1 MQSGKINIGKNA
13 TDRISYK
20 LLVTIC
26 ISGLVGVFMVFMVVN
41 TFMIMRSNSREM
53 AEQEALLTTQHM
65 VTSVEEKLENMRQY
79 YLYAAMDDNLG
90 WYISNRL
97 AYSDYNRY
105 KAIDAALGNN
115 AMFPNY
121 INNYVIVNI
130 NNNRVIS
137 TRGISDLTEITNKDE
152 ILDIYLDN
160 SLKVNRGNWLYIPD
174 GTHVEST
181 DIQYHNSVDT
191 RGLNFVLNLPIGIFS
206 PKGFLLVNINSE
218 AWKKWIWDSINISG
232 KAVAVLDENGDTI
245 YTSDGDFARSCN
257 QKLSSNQPV
266 KAEIMKVGGVK
277 EIVSGYESSILGW
290 TYYVAYD
297 YGVFLGATSK
307 LIIEFLI
314 AISALAVLSFISLR
328 HTLYQPVKRLIKE
341 VTEEDA
347 PAVTGNELE
356 FLAGQFANLKNDKEA
371 LNQAMLQRREKMAEL
386 FEMRLNRGAV
396 SAEDEWQE
404 YLKALGL
411 TSRKLYAS
419 VAIILNLRD
428 VDGTGEEVNEDAI
441 CLTLAENLPE
451 NLKKIPWLPLIYDS
465 CTLCC
470 IFAQDTEE
478 ALMEQIAAYYR
489 DIKEFA
495 LTTYGY
501 GLQMGVSEIHTL
513 YRHLGRAHHE
523 CVHALTLENVETEQ
537 KEAGSLESFGSD
549 CRFYIKPSQTNAD
562 SINLQ
567 KYEKEICDGLKAMDK
582 GQCYRLLAE
591 FTDQLRTVREWTVAS
606 IYFASL
612 IDSIMMEAIDMK
624 IDILLLCPEGINKL
638 YQEIM
643 DVGDV
648 KRVRKNM
655 KKMLIDPILLERSKL
670 FVNENYQMMEAIEKK
685 LVDSKGNITLNEC
698 AYELNVTPT
707 YIWKLLKTERGKTF
721 SEYQEEYKIEEAK
734 KLLQTNMSVSDIAS
748 ELGYTNPQNF
758 IRFFNKGT
766 GMTPGK
772 YRKLILGSL

>member
-1 MQSGKINIGKNA
+1 MQTGKKDIGKNA

-26 ISGLVGVFMVFMVVN
+26 ISGLVGIFMVIMLVN
-41 TFMIMRSNSREM
+41 TFVIMRSNSREI

-65 VTSVEEKLENMRQY
+65 VANVEEKLENMRQY

-90 WYISNRL
+90 WFISNRL
-97 AYSDYNRY
+97 AYSDYSRY

-121 INNYVIVNI
+121 INNYVIVNV

-137 TRGISDLTEITNKDE
+137 TRGISDLSQITNKDE
-152 ILDIYLDN
+152 ILGMYEEN
-160 SLKVNRGNWLYIPD
+160 TLKVNRGNWVYKTD
-174 GTHVEST
+174 GTHVESS
-181 DIQYHNSVDT
+181 DIQFHNSVDT
-191 RGLNFVLNLPIGIFS
+191 KGLNFILNLPIGIYS

-218 AWKKWIWDSINISG
+218 AWKKWIWDYISISG
-232 KAVAVLDENGDTI
+232 KAVAVLDENGDAI
-245 YTSDGDFARSCN
+245 YASDSEFVLNC
-257 QKLSSNQPV
+257 QKMLASHQPL
-266 KAEIMKVGGVK
+266 KAETMKVGGK
-277 EIVSGYESSILGW
+277 HEMVSGYKSNILGW
-290 TYYVAYD
+290 TYFVAYD

-307 LIIEFLI
+307 LMVEFFI
-314 AISALAVLSFISLR
+314 AIAALAILSFVSLR
-328 HTLYQPVKRLIKE
+328 HTLYQPVKRLMKA
-341 VTEEDA
+341 VTEEDT
-347 PAVTGNELE
+347 PAVTGNELQ

-371 LNQAMLQRREKMAEL
+371 LNEAMLQRREKMAEL

-396 SAEDEWQE
+396 SAEDEWEE
-404 YLKALGL
+404 YLRALGL
-411 TSRKLYAS
+411 TSHKLYAS

-428 VDGTGEEVNEDAI
+428 VDAPEEEINEDAI
-441 CLTLAENLPE
+441 CLTLAENLPDE
-451 NLKKIPWLPLIYDS
+451 IKRIPWLPLIYDS

-478 ALMEQIAAYYR
+478 ALMEQIFSYYKAVK
-489 DIKEFA
+489 DFA
-495 LTTYGY
+495 LSAYGY
-501 GLQMGVSEIHTL
+501 QLQMGVSEIHTL

-523 CVHALTLENVETEQ
+523 CVHALTLENMETEQ
-537 KEAGSLESFGSD
+537 KQDGTTESFGCD
-549 CRFYIKPSQTNAD
+549 CRFYIRPAHTNTD
-562 SINLQ
+562 GINLQ

-582 GQCYRLLAE
+582 GQCYRSLAE
-591 FTDQLRTVREWTVAS
+591 FTDQLRTVREWAVES

-624 IDILLLCPEGINKL
+624 IDILLLCPEGLNKL

-670 FVNENYQMMEAIEKK
+670 FVNGNYQMMEAIEKK

-698 AYELNVTPT
+698 AFELNVTPT

-721 SEYQEEYKIEEAK
+721 SEYQEEIKLEEAK
-734 KLLQTNMSVSDIAS
+734 KLLQTNKSVSDIAF

-772 YRKLILGSL
+772 YRKLILSSI

>member
-1 MQSGKINIGKNA
+1 MQSWKKNRGKNA

-20 LLVTIC
+20 LLVTIS
-26 ISGLVGVFMVFMVVN
+26 ISGLVGVFMVIMLAN
-41 TFMIMRSNSREM
+41 TFMIMRSNSREI
-53 AEQEALLTTQHM
+53 AEQEAVLKTQHM
-65 VTSVEEKLENMRQY
+65 VTNVEEKLENMRQY
-79 YLYAAMDDNLG
+79 YLYAALDDNLS
-90 WYISNRL
+90 WFISNRL
-97 AYSDYNRY
+97 AYSDYRRY

-115 AMFPNY
+115 AMFPY
-121 INNYVIVNI
+121 YFNNYVIVNI

-137 TRGISDLTEITNKDE
+137 TRGISDLSQIINKDE
-152 ILDIYLDN
+152 MLKMYEEN
-160 SLKVNRGNWLYIPD
+160 TLKVNRGNWVYMAE
-174 GTHVEST
+174 GTHVDST

-191 RGLNFVLNLPIGIFS
+191 RGLNFILNLPIGIYR

-218 AWKKWIWDSINISG
+218 AWKKWIWDYINISG
-232 KAVAVLDENGDTI
+232 KAVAVLDENGDAI
-245 YTSDGDFARSCN
+245 YTSDSEFAQSCR
-257 QKLSSNQPV
+257 QKLSSKQPL
-266 KAEIMKVGGVK
+266 KAEVMKVDGVK
-277 EIVSGYESSILGW
+277 EMVSGCRSNILGW
-290 TYYVAYD
+290 TYFVAYD
-297 YGVFLGATSK
+297 YGVFLGATYK
-307 LIIEFLI
+307 LMIEFLI
-314 AISALAVLSFISLR
+314 AISALALLSFVSLR
-328 HTLYQPVKRLIKE
+328 HMLYQPVKRLITE
-341 VTEEDA
+341 VTQDDK
-347 PAVTGNELE
+347 PAVIGNELQ

-396 SAEDEWQE
+396 SADDEWEE
-404 YLKALGL
+404 YLRALGL
-411 TSRKLYAS
+411 KGHKLYAS

-428 VDGTGEEVNEDAI
+428 IEAAEDEINEDAI

-451 NLKKIPWLPLIYDS
+451 NIKRIPWLPLIYDS

-470 IFAQDTEE
+470 IFAEDTEE
-478 ALMEQIAAYYR
+478 ALMEKISSYYKEIR
-489 DIKEFA
+489 EFA
-495 LTTYGY
+495 LSAYGY
-501 GLQMGVSEIHTL
+501 QLQMGVSEIHTL

-523 CVHALTLENVETEQ
+523 CVYALTLENAETEQ
-537 KEAGSLESFGSD
+537 REDDSTETFGND
-549 CRFYIKPSQTNAD
+549 CRFYIKPAQTNTD

-624 IDILLLCPEGINKL
+624 IDILLLCPEGLNKL

-670 FVNENYQMMEAIEKK
+670 FVNGNYQMMEAIEKK

-721 SEYQEEYKIEEAK
+721 SEYQEEIKIEEAK
-734 KLLQTNMSVSDIAS
+734 KLLQTNKSVSDIAS